1 MNMNKALLHEQLT
14 TKLYIL
20 EVTIINKDKLFY
32 VLLNPVIFPPTPC
45 KALAANKTSE
55 RGS

>member
-20 EVTIINKDKLFY
+20 EVTTINKDKLFY
-32 VLLNPVIFPPTPC
+32 VLLNPVIFPPTPG